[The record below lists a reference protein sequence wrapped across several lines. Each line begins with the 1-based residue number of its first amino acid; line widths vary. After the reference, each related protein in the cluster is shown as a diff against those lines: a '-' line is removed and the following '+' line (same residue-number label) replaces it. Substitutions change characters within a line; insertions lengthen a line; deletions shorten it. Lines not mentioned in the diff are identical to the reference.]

1 MSKLYHAYVY
11 APENVVKNGKLLYE
25 GDTPKEVIL
34 WADNMLTTFQDFS
47 LMNEL
52 NEMQG
57 HAGANLW
64 AKEDDQTRFDN
75 KYEIPLYF
83 INLVLKEHNIQI
95 GVRGEY

>member
-1 MSKLYHAYVY
+1 MSKLYHVYVY
-11 APENVVKNGKLLYE
+11 TPNNIVGNGKVLYE

-34 WADNMLTTFQDFS
+34 WTENMLSAFKNYS

-64 AKEDDQTRFDN
+64 AKEEDATLFDN